1 MINDRQQTLQRV
13 DVLIRSAGITLKECL
28 QEKVS
33 QLSLL
38 VLADLA
44 EAWVFVIACSWCL
57 HRRYY
62 WSCDRL

>member
-44 EAWVFVIACSWCL
+44 EAWVFVIPCSWCL